1 MTRLSCFH
9 SYKTITFLIAGKQ
22 AEAMNG
28 NKHNCLCLRKINIIF
43 KSILENQSKWDFR
56 SGQLTSLLKLKCRL
70 LSLVDNSEYFNRD
83 YFFFLQ
89 CENDS
94 ENVTT
99 IKSVFVFVCYCF
111 LGVWYLNAEIGKN
124 IQLHFQVF
132 DVEYIYDTVEVRDG
146 RGTNSSLLGK

>member
-1 MTRLSCFH
+1 MV
-9 SYKTITFLIAGKQ
+9 
-22 AEAMNG
+22 
-28 NKHNCLCLRKINIIF
+28 F
-43 KSILENQSKWDFR
+43 K